1 MADKGNKDKK
11 HNFENIVQL
20 LVDALQRMTICE
32 NEVNKAIER
41 VRKSCNTHGTIG
53 ADHKSLL
60 LSKISDL
67 KRLVVLYRSVSVKY
81 EDSVVKLTD

>member
-1 MADKGNKDKK
+1 MSDMGNNGRT
-11 HNFENIVQL
+11 HGREVIVQML
-20 LVDALQRMTICE
+20 MDASQRMTICE

-60 LSKISDL
+60 LSKISNL
-67 KRLVVLYRSVSVKY
+67 KRLVVLYRSVSEKY